1 MAEQSAPQFINEVPL
16 NLQAQVEEG
25 PKVPKLT
32 EPELIEFKPKEV
44 ESMLVEIEDTVD
56 NQDRNRWRIDSED
69 NLPPELEELHGK
81 ALVIRTDRT
90 VEAGWQIVNTVRG
103 TDGLSDTVTVQA
115 LNPGKKGTTLTR
127 TYSLPFFMEM
137 QLEIRDRIDAKEDAR
152 LRSRGLSPEQERCRP
167 ITEGMRAAAAAA
179 AAAVRGAVEAA
190 PPDDIEPMR
199 KEATNLVAKFASDPG
214 YLFIADL
221 EREIASLERQMEDNW
236 SANYENDP
244 KDEYKGAVSRR
255 LQQEHGPIYQR
266 MRKHPDY
273 RSYRIDKHQL
283 EQLQAEMY
291 RKLTNANW

>member
-137 QLEIRDRIDAKEDAR
+137 QLEIRDRIGAKEDAS
-152 LRSRGLSPEQERCRP
+152 LRDRGLSPEQGYCRP
-167 ITEGMRAAAAAA
+167 IAEIRAAAAAVA
-179 AAAVRGAVEAA
+179 IEGRVSVTSGVER
-190 PPDDIEPMR
+190 MR
-199 KEATNLVAKFASDPG
+199 EEAEALVAKFASDPG
-214 YLFIADL
+214 YRYIAGL
-221 EREIASLERQMEDNW
+221 KREIASLERQMEDNW
-236 SANYENDP
+236 RATYPDDFR
-244 KDEYKGAVSRR
+244 DEYKAKRSTK
-255 LQQEHGPIYQR
+255 LQQQRGPIYLE
-266 MRKHPDY
+266 MRNHPDY
-273 RSYRIDKHQL
+273 KSYQTDNHRL
-283 EQLQAEMY
+283 EQLQEEMY